1 MNEELS
7 RVLQKLRNP
16 SALLDINSHEIER
29 AVTGNYQ
36 LSTIS
41 QSTTK
46 DTFMPQLDKWL
57 THAQAEQPA
66 KILAH
71 ILVMIE
77 ASDDFRV
84 DEYEAFERACQ
95 GHAVSSV
102 GLMLRNDFQEDQ
114 LMVSALM
121 CFVNAD

>member
-1 MNEELS
+1 MNDELS

-29 AVTGNYQ
+29 AITGNYQ

-57 THAQAEQPA
+57 THAQAEQHA

-102 GLMLRNDFQEDQ
+102 GLMLRKDFQEDQ

-121 CFVNAD
+121 CFVNAG